1 MRYLVATDGRGTN
14 AVLRDYLEIRI
25 EPEDTVFA
33 VHSLKGQEKDASMG
47 EEESDVV
54 VESREVLEALAD
66 QLAGHAKVETHQ
78 LVRGNDPHE
87 DILLAADEYDADE
100 IVIGIRQ
107 RSAAERTLFGSNAQ
121 KVLMNADRP
130 VVGLPLG
137 E

>member
-1 MRYLVATDGRGTN
+1 MRYLAATDGQGAN
-14 AVLRDYLEIRI
+14 EALRDYLEPRLN
-25 EPEDTVFA
+25 PEDTVFA
-33 VHSLKGQEKDASMG
+33 VQSLKGQEKDAGMG
-47 EEESDVV
+47 EDESDVV
-54 VESREVLEALAD
+54 MESRETLEALED
-66 QLAGHAKVETHQ
+66 QLGEYAAVETHQ

-87 DILLAADEYDADE
+87 DILRAADEYDADE
-100 IVIGIRQ
+100 ILIGIRQ